1 MEETEIGE
9 VSVDKSAEAAHEK
22 AHEEQHRAPWL
33 RWLALSTAIFAVVAA
48 VASLKSGRY
57 ANEAILH
64 QSRASDQWAYYQ
76 AKGNKAVTRS
86 AELEILTELHAA
98 PDRLSAIRTEVEKYT
113 GEQEKIREEAEG
125 LQRES
130 KEEI

>member
-9 VSVDKSAEAAHEK
+9 VSVDKSAKAAHEK

-64 QSRASDQWAYYQ
+64 QSRASLTASAKRWSMLRLWRARPRAWAPI
-76 AKGNKAVTRS
+76 A
-86 AELEILTELHAA
+86 
-98 PDRLSAIRTEVEKYT
+98 
-113 GEQEKIREEAEG
+113 
-125 LQRES
+125 
-130 KEEI
+130 